1 MTINI
6 PSEMD
11 QFVKELVSTGK
22 YASEQAAVA
31 EGLRLLMSREQLKAE
46 IAKGIRDLDEG
57 RWYDE
62 ETVFAGLEE
71 DITAIERQNYGSL

>member
-1 MTINI
+1 MTINL
-6 PSEMD
+6 PSDMD
-11 QFVKELVSTGK
+11 QFVKELVTTGK
-22 YASEQAAVA
+22 YPSEQAAVA

-62 ETVFAGLEE
+62 ETVFAELEA
-71 DITAIERQNYGSL
+71 DITALERQR

>member
-1 MTINI
+1 MTINL
-6 PSEMD
+6 PSDMD
-11 QFVKELVSTGK
+11 QFVKELVTTGK
-22 YASEQAAVA
+22 YPSEQAAVA

-62 ETVFAGLEE
+62 ETAFAELEKDE
-71 DITAIERQNYGSL
+71 

>member
-1 MTINI
+1 MTINL
-6 PSEMD
+6 PSDMD
-11 QFVKELVSTGK
+11 QFVKELVTNGK
-22 YASEQAAVA
+22 YPSEQAAVA

-62 ETVFAGLEE
+62 ETVFAELEA
-71 DITAIERQNYGSL
+71 DIAAIERQNHGSP